1 MKQKASLDLLR
12 EVIQERIE
20 EKRREESMTTK
31 KRTSTKI
38 RETENGQEKWCPKCK
53 DWHPATLEYFYND
66 SRSKTGLSSW
76 CKKSQQPVISVKK
89 ATPAKPEKK
98 TARKD
103 MVLTLDFSELELLY
117 EDILVDAADK
127 LRTPE
132 MQVMWLASETLY
144 KERNRA
150 DEH

>member
-1 MKQKASLDLLR
+1 MGKGVDLLM

-20 EKRREESMTTK
+20 EKRREKSMTIK

-76 CKKSQQPVISVKK
+76 CKKSQQPAISVKK

-103 MVLTLDFSELELLY
+103 MVLTLNFSEYDLWYQDLLS
-117 EDILVDAADK
+117 EADDK

-132 MQVMWLASETLY
+132 MQAIWLITESLY
-144 KERNRA
+144 KERDQAN
-150 DEH
+150 EHQ